1 MNDALTADLLAW
13 CMILLL
19 PAFAMVGPLRRDQGA
34 VSAYLFVVFLH
45 VAAAVVYVYVPGVLP
60 PRGDAIVFHKTA
72 VTLQTSLEWPFGLS
86 STLYKWCLAH
96 VYSWV
101 GPSWLFASIVTI
113 YTFALSVIVLAKF
126 MEMVDVQH
134 GKGLVIF
141 LFGALPTSVLYGSVP
156 LREPFQVLFFM
167 TACYALLRFR
177 LTSNLAYLFV
187 GISSAVLMGMLH
199 KGLLIFAPFLVVLML
214 MMRVDVGAKRGSP
227 HGRNWFHRLMA
238 VSLAAGFI
246 AAIPMAADQLQGLQ
260 GAQVLSAASG
270 DGLAEYA
277 AKHRSSDNIHQGRTA
292 YGISLDTSTPVN
304 FIYSMTVIF
313 FYYLFM
319 PFPWQIRNFLDIYAF
334 SEVVLRV
341 ATFFAIFRMWRSK
354 DRVHPHPDHQIDVL
368 LKRRLAH
375 LEMASRRR
383 ELVGKTFSPYLLG
396 FKVAASGD
404 AETAGKE
411 RGPGLLADQIRLTG
425 QQRLIHFQSSLPDH
439 YPINDDLVPGAHPHH
454 IAFDQRFRGDNLL
467 LTLPDHRN
475 FRAVDQGNLV
485 QLALGPYLLNSAD
498 QSIDQ
503 PQPNA
508 GQSVAVATQR
518 HQSYTEDEQDIVE
531 QRKQICPGNIP
542 IRAARP
548 AGGIITQPLFPAGL
562 RFAFS

>member
-1 MNDALTADLLAW
+1 
-13 CMILLL
+13 
-19 PAFAMVGPLRRDQGA
+19 
-34 VSAYLFVVFLH
+34 
-45 VAAAVVYVYVPGVLP
+45 VLP

-354 DRVHPHPDHQIDVL
+354 DRVHPHLIKVLMLAYLSMAVVWAAGTVNYGTATRHHMVHQGIVL
-368 LKRRLAH
+368 LLGVPA
-375 LEMASRRR
+375 
-383 ELVGKTFSPYLLG
+383 LV
-396 FKVAASGD
+396 
-404 AETAGKE
+404 
-411 RGPGLLADQIRLTG
+411 QM
-425 QQRLIHFQSSLPDH
+425 
-439 YPINDDLVPGAHPHH
+439 VPGA
-454 IAFDQRFRGDNLL
+454 
-467 LTLPDHRN
+467 
-475 FRAVDQGNLV
+475 
-485 QLALGPYLLNSAD
+485 
-498 QSIDQ
+498 Q
-503 PQPNA
+503 PQWPAATGSRSAPNPPSPA
-508 GQSVAVATQR
+508 GPRPAQPHLRRLGGALPAKPRPLAVA
-518 HQSYTEDEQDIVE
+518 
-531 QRKQICPGNIP
+531 PN
-542 IRAARP
+542 
-548 AGGIITQPLFPAGL
+548 QPQGFKP
-562 RFAFS
+562 